1 MIAIPLMLLTAVFF
15 VGIVQRTKS
24 ITGGRIGPGLL
35 QHMRDIGRLLN
46 KGSVISTTTTPVF
59 GMAPMISLATVLM
72 AMLFMPFGG
81 TPAVISFEYDV
92 IAIAMLLALGRFV
105 MILAALD
112 TGSPFE
118 GMGANREGIY
128 GMLVE
133 PAFVV
138 LMASFIVFTG
148 HTSLTEILR
157 DVHLGTGSVSIVMA
171 GLAVYVILQIAMI
184 ENSRLPV
191 DDPRTHLELTMI
203 HEVMILDH
211 SGFDLGVI
219 MLTSSLKFAFFGL
232 LLANMHLSPSAP
244 FWAQILIALGV
255 QIIFAVTV
263 GLLESFRARN
273 RMKRNPQFVLTL
285 TSVAVLVY
293 FVVLI
298 LTHKLVL

>member
-35 QHMRDIGRLLN
+35 QHMRDIGRLLK

-81 TPAVISFEYDV
+81 TP
-92 IAIAMLLALGRFV
+92 
-105 MILAALD
+105 AALD

-244 FWAQILIALGV
+244 FWAQILALGV
-255 QIIFAVTV
+255 QIIFAITV